1 MIDHFVKHH
10 ALPGG
15 QPAVS
20 LTGDRLHHQLQMAAE
35 QPALVVLL
43 SPDLTPARWLR
54 SWALPAAP
62 YRRSGLPA
70 VYR

>member
-1 MIDHFVKHH
+1 MIDHFVKHN

-35 QPALVVLL
+35 QPALVVLIAQL
-43 SPDLTPARWLR
+43 QT
-54 SWALPAAP
+54 
-62 YRRSGLPA
+62 
-70 VYR
+70 